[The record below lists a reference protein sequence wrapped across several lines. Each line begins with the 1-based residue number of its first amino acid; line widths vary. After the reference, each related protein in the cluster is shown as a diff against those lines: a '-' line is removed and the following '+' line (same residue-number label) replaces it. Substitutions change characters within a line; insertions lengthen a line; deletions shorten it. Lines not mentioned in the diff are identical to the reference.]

1 MVTAPGCLCVSNAR
15 MIQNN
20 RRLSPQYAERHHVS
34 SCLPLL
40 APGVAQQIVAQP
52 DDVLLHD
59 GELVTQAASLD
70 QCPTEIVLEQAP
82 AGRGQ
87 AHPHLPLVGGIA
99 DAADIASLLQL
110 LEDRR
115 Q

>member
-1 MVTAPGCLCVSNAR
+1 

-20 RRLSPQYAERHHVS
+20 HQFSPQYAERHHVS

-59 GELVTQAASLD
+59 GELGPQATGLD
-70 QCPTEIVLEQAP
+70 ERPTESVLEQEADE
-82 AGRGQ
+82 RGVSDLGEKLFRESN
-87 AHPHLPLVGGIA
+87 PLPLILKKLEQAGYITRIRDPA
-99 DAADIASLLQL
+99 D
-110 LEDRR
+110 ER

>member
-1 MVTAPGCLCVSNAR
+1 M
-15 MIQNN
+15 
-20 RRLSPQYAERHHVS
+20 
-34 SCLPLL
+34 PLL

-59 GELVTQAASLD
+59 GELVTQAAGLD

-99 DAADIASLLQL
+99 WLKYLSPFYYYAGHDPLRRGIDAVDLVVLGALALVLTAL
-110 LEDRR
+110 GTAAFERR
-115 Q
+115 DLRG